1 MKDHYY
7 VEISTHFLPIRKTF
21 CRTSEGLAKAKAFA
35 KEKGGRLYLVAG
47 GKISRVSIS
56 RVSVWG

>member
-7 VEISTHFLPIRKTF
+7 VEISTHFLPIRKSF
-21 CRTSEGLAKAKAFA
+21 SRTGEGLAKAKAFA

-47 GKISRVSIS
+47 GQISRVTESNF
-56 RVSVWG
+56 